1 MTKRFFAGL
10 FAFVL
15 LLGSVAY
22 AKDGITVTIPPSKWA
37 NTGDETVSSDSEH
50 VSIDWSSMTDE
61 EIAAEIAA
69 AQAELE
75 SRGVEEATPESTGF
89 TELSKG
95 SKGDDV
101 KKLQQR
107 LVDLNYLSGGVDGS
121 YGNGTANAVSAF
133 QKEAGLP
140 ETGIADEAT
149 QNALF
154 ADDAPKSKVYNKL
167 DYKAVARDPD
177 AHEGDLI
184 KFQGKVLQVMED
196 GKYVVFRISS
206 KGNYD
211 DVVYCIYVA
220 PDDYKRILEDDKV
233 TVYGT
238 CTGIYTYETI
248 MGGSVTIPSCVV
260 DRIELR

>member
-1 MTKRFFAGL
+1 MKRIIAL
-10 FAFVL
+10 IIVL
-15 LLGSVAY
+15 VLCGAALAEG
-22 AKDGITVTIPPSKWA
+22 
-37 NTGDETVSSDSEH
+37 
-50 VSIDWSSMTDE
+50 IDWSKMTDE
-61 EIAAEIAA
+61 QINAEIAN

-75 SRGVEEATPESTGF
+75 KRGGGTESVKVEEGTPT
-89 TELSKG
+89 LQKG

-107 LVDLNYLSGGVDGS
+107 LKDLNYLSGGVDGD
-121 YGNGTANAVSAF
+121 YGNGTASAVSAF
-133 QKEAGLP
+133 QKEAGLS

-149 QNALF
+149 QKALY
-154 ADDAPKSKVYNKL
+154 ADDAPKSRVYTKL

-184 KFQGKVLQVMED
+184 TFSGKVLQVMES
-196 GKYVVFRISS
+196 GKYITFRISS

-211 DVVYCIYVA
+211 NVVYCNYEA
-220 PDDYKRILEDDKV
+220 PENYKRILEDDKV

-248 MGGSVTIPSCVV
+248 MGGSVTIPSCTI
-260 DRIELR
+260 DRIEVK

>member
-1 MTKRFFAGL
+1 MKRIIAL
-10 FAFVL
+10 IIVL
-15 LLGSVAY
+15 VLCGAALAEG
-22 AKDGITVTIPPSKWA
+22 
-37 NTGDETVSSDSEH
+37 
-50 VSIDWSSMTDE
+50 IDWSGMTDE
-61 EIAAEIAA
+61 QINAEIAN

-75 SRGVEEATPESTGF
+75 KRGGETESVKVEEGTPT
-89 TELSKG
+89 LQKG

-107 LVDLNYLSGGVDGS
+107 LKDLNYLSGGVDGD
-121 YGNGTANAVSAF
+121 YGNGTASAVSAF
-133 QKEAGLP
+133 QKEAGLS

-149 QNALF
+149 QKALY
-154 ADDAPKSKVYNKL
+154 ADDAPKSKVYMKL

-184 KFQGKVLQVMED
+184 TFSGKVLQVMES
-196 GKYVVFRISS
+196 GKYITFRISS

-211 DVVYCIYVA
+211 NVVYCNYVA
-220 PDDYKRILEDDKV
+220 PENYKRILEDDKV

-248 MGGSVTIPSCVV
+248 MGGSVTIPSCTV
-260 DRIELR
+260 DRIEVK